1 FTSLNLTLFLSHLLL
16 PFFLLFP
23 FSSKC
28 RILRIVLP
36 IILMILQSCVL
47 LPYNL
52 IERVYSASH
61 GHSYYVRCQRIDQ
74 RKEVDQSIH
83 QSKVFFVLNLSY
95 ISVLLKYPLN
105 LSSKGAIFFWFT
117 VNYL

>member
-1 FTSLNLTLFLSHLLL
+1 FTSLNLTFFLSHLLL

-23 FSSKC
+23 FSSKG

-52 IERVYSASH
+52 IEKMCIPPVMVIRIMSGAKELIKERKLINQYINP
-61 GHSYYVRCQRIDQ
+61 RC
-74 RKEVDQSIH
+74 
-83 QSKVFFVLNLSY
+83 FLCL
-95 ISVLLKYPLN
+95 
-105 LSSKGAIFFWFT
+105 IF
-117 VNYL
+117 LI